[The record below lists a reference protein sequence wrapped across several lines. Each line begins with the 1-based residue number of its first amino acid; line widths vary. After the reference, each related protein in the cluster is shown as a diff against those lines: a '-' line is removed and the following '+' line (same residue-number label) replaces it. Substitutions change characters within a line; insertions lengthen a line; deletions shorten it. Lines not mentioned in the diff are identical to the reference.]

1 MSTSDALLARHRD
14 AATRLPNG
22 DMLIGDEWVGHGD
35 GGVAE
40 HVDPAT
46 GRAQAEFAMASPK
59 EVDRAVEAAERAFPA
74 WRAMSVD
81 KRRQVLLDI
90 AARLQ
95 TAAEDF
101 AIVAALE
108 NGQPQRFSGLVA
120 QRAADQF
127 QYYAGWVDKID
138 GRVPSIY
145 PGNAL
150 DITRPEPY
158 GVVAALTTWN
168 GPVTAIGRKVAP
180 ALAAGN
186 TVVLKSPELA
196 PFSSQ
201 MFGRL
206 CLEAGLPP
214 GVLNVLPGGPDTGDY
229 LVRHPGV
236 KKISMTGSSATA
248 RHIMRAA
255 ADHITPMAFE
265 LGGKSANLVFADADV
280 TKAATF
286 AATYGTLRN
295 SGQGC
300 VLPTRLLVQDDVYDE
315 VVGAIVDLLGKVTIG
330 DPLSQDTTMGPVITQ
345 AACDRI
351 LGVIHQAEAE
361 HSGRLLT
368 GGHRLSGE
376 YADGFFLRPTV
387 FGDVDNHSSLAREEI
402 FGPVLSVIRFHT
414 EAEAIAMANDNKYA
428 LAGYVFTQDVNRAIR
443 VAGALD
449 AGYISVN
456 GANPMPPTAP
466 FGGRGES
473 GFGRE
478 GGYEGLSEFF
488 HHKNIY
494 LALD

>member
-1 MSTSDALLARHRD
+1 MSTSDALLTRHRD
-14 AATRLPNG
+14 AARLLPNG
-22 DMLIGDEWVGHGD
+22 DMLIGDEWVGHSA

-46 GRAQAEFAMASPK
+46 GQAQAEFAMASPK
-59 EVDRAVEAAERAFPA
+59 EVDRAVEAAAQAFPA
-74 WRAMSVD
+74 WRAMPAD
-81 KRRQVLLDI
+81 KRRQLLLDI

-101 AIVAALE
+101 AVVAALE

-127 QYYAGWVDKID
+127 QYYAGWIDKID
-138 GRVPSIY
+138 GRVPPMY

-150 DITRPEPY
+150 DFTRPEPY

-168 GPVTAIGRKVAP
+168 GPVTAIGRKIAP

-206 CLEAGLPP
+206 CIEAGLPP
-214 GVLNVLPGGPDTGDY
+214 GVLNILPGGPKTGDY

-236 KKISMTGSSATA
+236 RKISMTGSSATA

-255 ADHITPMAFE
+255 ADNITPMAFE
-265 LGGKSANLVFADADV
+265 LGGKSANIVFADADI

-315 VVGAIVDLLGKVTIG
+315 VVAAIIGLLDGITLG
-330 DPLSQDTTMGPVITQ
+330 DPLSSDTTMGPVITQ

-351 LGVIHQAEAE
+351 LGVIRRAETE
-361 HSGRLLT
+361 RSGRLLT
-368 GGHRLSGE
+368 GGERLAGE

-387 FGDVDNHSSLAREEI
+387 FGDVDNSSSLAQEEI
-402 FGPVLSVIRFHT
+402 FGPVLSVIRFRT
-414 EAEAIAMANDNKYA
+414 EDEALALANDNKYA
-428 LAGYVFTQDVNRAIR
+428 LAGYVFTQDVNRAMR
-443 VAGALD
+443 VADGLD
-449 AGYISVN
+449 AGYVSIN

-488 HHKNIY
+488 HHKNVY
-494 LALD
+494 LALS